1 MVSLNSPESGADAAP
16 LVFCRGVAAGFGP
29 NGGGMTPSCTRK
41 WVTSNMS
48 RCAAIFL
55 SLKWKNRNERNAH
68 CFSSERS
75 NHAAF
80 DDQVV
85 AGGCG
90 VRDLKVERFVFWED
104 FVEQIT
110 NLIGAFEVELE
121 TRIYKCCVSRVE
133 LRQPNGILC
142 FVSRVKVANKCVGSF
157 VSPPAEREIA
167 ISNVAE
173 RRIRFILIDV
183 AAGVPTRNADSAS
196 QRKGGSAPNAFG
208 GDVNPLG
215 FADIIS
221 NIEVAAATTA
231 RSTLPARHLRQRSGQ
246 ELLQAKEALERKTEE
261 LAYSLSMM
269 RATLESTTD
278 AIVVTDLAGNLTGF
292 NEKYAQMLGLS
303 QETINSSDAQ
313 QLREIFSRQFK
324 DPERFLARVMQIYTS
339 SPPESFDILEFAD
352 GRVFERY
359 SKTQLIDNRS
369 VGRVWSFRDVTE
381 RNSAEIIYQRLA
393 AIVDSS
399 DDAIVGKDLNGIVTT
414 WNSGAERLFGYS
426 ANQMIGTS
434 IMRLIP
440 PGRQAEE
447 NEILT
452 RIRNG
457 QRVDHFETVRVR
469 KDGQLIDVSV
479 TISPIKDVTGNVM
492 GASKVAR
499 DIGERK
505 RGEEKLQAAKI
516 AAEKASKAKD
526 DFLALLSHE
535 LRTPLTPALVAA
547 SYLAEHEDLLPEFR
561 EEVTAIW
568 RNVQLEAHLIDDLL
582 DVTRITRGKIEMHH
596 EAVDVHRLLHTAVQI
611 AQNDILEK
619 QIELAIDLRATNH
632 HIWADPVRIQQ
643 VFWNLLNNAVK
654 FTPKEGRITICSS
667 NEERQFVFEI
677 TDTGIGIE
685 VERQRGI
692 FEAFDQGEPSI
703 TRQFG
708 GLGLGLTISKT
719 LLDLHG
725 GRITVQSEGK
735 NRGTTFR
742 VFLDLLREPSF
753 RGRRRAPG
761 RCRRRSDRG
770 RDVRPGRIRT

>member
-1 MVSLNSPESGADAAP
+1 MKPSADNTDK
-16 LVFCRGVAAGFGP
+16 R
-29 NGGGMTPSCTRK
+29 
-41 WVTSNMS
+41 
-48 RCAAIFL
+48 
-55 SLKWKNRNERNAH
+55 
-68 CFSSERS
+68 
-75 NHAAF
+75 
-80 DDQVV
+80 
-85 AGGCG
+85 
-90 VRDLKVERFVFWED
+90 
-104 FVEQIT
+104 
-110 NLIGAFEVELE
+110 
-121 TRIYKCCVSRVE
+121 
-133 LRQPNGILC
+133 LR
-142 FVSRVKVANKCVGSF
+142 
-157 VSPPAEREIA
+157 
-167 ISNVAE
+167 
-173 RRIRFILIDV
+173 
-183 AAGVPTRNADSAS
+183 
-196 QRKGGSAPNAFG
+196 
-208 GDVNPLG
+208 
-215 FADIIS
+215 
-221 NIEVAAATTA
+221 AAALQTA
-231 RSTLPARHLRQRSGQ
+231 KSIRHLRQRSGQ
-246 ELLQAKEALERKTEE
+246 ELLQAKEALERKMEE

-278 AIVVTDLAGNLTGF
+278 AIVVTDLDGNLTGF
-292 NEKYAQMLGLS
+292 NEKYAKMLGLS
-303 QETINSSDAQ
+303 REMINSLDGQ
-313 QLREIFSRQFK
+313 QLREMFSRQFK
-324 DPERFLARVMQIYTS
+324 DPERFLARVVQIYAS
-339 SPPESFDILEFAD
+339 SPSDSFDILEFAD

-359 SKTQLIDNRS
+359 SKTQLIDKRS

-381 RNSAEIIYQRLA
+381 RNRAEIIYQRLA

-399 DDAIVGKDLNGIVTT
+399 DDAIVGKDLNSIVTS

-426 ANQMIGTS
+426 ASEMIGTS

-440 PGRQAEE
+440 PDRQTEE

-457 QRVDHFETVRVR
+457 RRVDHFETVRMR

-479 TISPIKDVTGNVM
+479 TISPIKNVIGNVI

-505 RGEEKLQAAKI
+505 RAEEKLQAAKM

-547 SYLAEHEDLLPEFR
+547 NYLAEHEDLLPEFR

-619 QIELAIDLRATNH
+619 QIELAIDLRAANH

-654 FTPKEGRITICSS
+654 FTPKGGRVTIRSS
-667 NEERQFVFEI
+667 NEGEQFVFEI
-677 TDTGIGIE
+677 SDTGIGIE
-685 VERQRGI
+685 TERQSRI
-692 FEAFDQGEPSI
+692 FEAFDQGELSI

-725 GRITVQSEGK
+725 GRISVQSEGK

-742 VFLDLLREPSF
+742 VFLDLLREPLAVSIDGADGADGDAAPTRNLHLLLVDDHADTRLVLSRLLSKF
-753 RGRRRAPG
+753 GHEVATADSQQRALKLLESGRFDALISDIGLPDGDGYDLVRVAKRRQPLSAIALSG
-761 RCRRRSDRG
+761 YGTEEDVRRSLEAGFDYHLTKPVDLNGLRSLLQKIAKVE
-770 RDVRPGRIRT
+770 R

>member
-1 MVSLNSPESGADAAP
+1 VKPSADNTDK
-16 LVFCRGVAAGFGP
+16 R
-29 NGGGMTPSCTRK
+29 
-41 WVTSNMS
+41 
-48 RCAAIFL
+48 
-55 SLKWKNRNERNAH
+55 
-68 CFSSERS
+68 
-75 NHAAF
+75 
-80 DDQVV
+80 
-85 AGGCG
+85 
-90 VRDLKVERFVFWED
+90 
-104 FVEQIT
+104 
-110 NLIGAFEVELE
+110 
-121 TRIYKCCVSRVE
+121 
-133 LRQPNGILC
+133 LR
-142 FVSRVKVANKCVGSF
+142 
-157 VSPPAEREIA
+157 
-167 ISNVAE
+167 
-173 RRIRFILIDV
+173 
-183 AAGVPTRNADSAS
+183 
-196 QRKGGSAPNAFG
+196 
-208 GDVNPLG
+208 
-215 FADIIS
+215 
-221 NIEVAAATTA
+221 AAALQTA
-231 RSTLPARHLRQRSGQ
+231 KSIRHLRQRSGQ

-261 LAYSLSMM
+261 LACSLSMM

-313 QLREIFSRQFK
+313 QLREMFSRQFK

-393 AIVDSS
+393 AIVDCS
-399 DDAIVGKDLNGIVTT
+399 DDAIVGKDLNSIVTS

-479 TISPIKDVTGNVM
+479 TISPIKDVTGNVI

-742 VFLDLLREPSF
+742 VFLDVLHEPSVASADAADGDTTAT
-753 RGRRRAPG
+753 RTLDLLLVDDHLDTRRVLSRLLTKCGHEVVTADSAQEALKLLDTGRFEVLISDIGLPDGDGCDLVRAAKRKHPVRAIALSG
-761 RCRRRSDRG
+761 FGTEEDVRRSLEAGFDYHLTKPVDLNGLRSLLQKIAK
-770 RDVRPGRIRT
+770 VES